1 VWEMR
6 FSPLKTGVNQS
17 DMANTRGRNTQEPE
31 TGPERIERLPGEL
44 ESAMYT
50 GTSDGEPAPGPA
62 ELGPLP
68 DREEVLEVFQ
78 EADRLIA
85 EQSEAEPQAG

>member
-1 VWEMR
+1 
-6 FSPLKTGVNQS
+6 
-17 DMANTRGRNTQEPE
+17 
-31 TGPERIERLPGEL
+31 LPGEL